1 VAAVRCAVRE
11 SLEQLSVVAPGSLVL
26 VACSGG
32 GDSVALAAAAAF
44 EAPRLGFRVG
54 GVTVDHRLQV
64 GSADRAAAVVTLL
77 SILGLDP
84 VEALPVDVPPGKSG
98 PEAAA
103 RTARYAALDEVAD
116 RLGAASV
123 LLGHTLD
130 DQAETVLLGLG
141 RGSGTRSLAGM
152 AAAQSRYRRPMLGV
166 TRAVTRAACADLG
179 LAVWD
184 DPHNSDPAFARVRV
198 RAQVLPVLETAL
210 GPGVAAALART
221 AALARDDADALDS
234 WAAHSYAE
242 LTDTEGSLDVVA
254 LAELPA
260 AVRRRVLRLAA
271 LAAGTSPGSL
281 QAVHLQ
287 AAEALITDWHGQGP
301 VSLPGGRAAARRY
314 GRLYLGTD
322 TVS

>member
-1 VAAVRCAVRE
+1 
-11 SLEQLSVVAPGSLVL
+11 
-26 VACSGG
+26 
-32 GDSVALAAAAAF
+32 
-44 EAPRLGFRVG
+44 
-54 GVTVDHRLQV
+54 
-64 GSADRAAAVVTLL
+64 
-77 SILGLDP
+77 
-84 VEALPVDVPPGKSG
+84 
-98 PEAAA
+98 
-103 RTARYAALDEVAD
+103 
-116 RLGAASV
+116 
-123 LLGHTLD
+123 
-130 DQAETVLLGLG
+130 
-141 RGSGTRSLAGM
+141 
-152 AAAQSRYRRPMLGV
+152 
-166 TRAVTRAACADLG
+166 
-179 LAVWD
+179 
-184 DPHNSDPAFARVRV
+184 V

-271 LAAGTSPGSL
+271 LAAGASPGAL

>member
-11 SLEQLSVVAPGSLVL
+11 SLEQLSAVAPGSLVL

-32 GDSVALAAAAAF
+32 ADSVALAAAAAF

-54 GVTVDHRLQV
+54 GVTVDHRLQE
-64 GSADRAAAVVTLL
+64 GSARRAAAVVTLL
-77 SILGLDP
+77 SKLGLDP
-84 VEALPVDVPPGKSG
+84 VEAQPVDVPSGKSG

-103 RTARYAALDEVAD
+103 RTARYAALDEVAE

-130 DQAETVLLGLG
+130 DQAETVLLGLA

-152 AAAQSRYRRPMLGV
+152 AAQQSRYRRPLLGV
-166 TRAVTRAACADLG
+166 TRASTRAACADLG

-184 DPHNSDPAFARVRV
+184 DPHNSDPAFSRVRV
-198 RAQVLPVLETAL
+198 REQVLPMLETAL

-221 AALARDDADALDS
+221 AGLARDDADALDS
-234 WAAHSYAE
+234 WAARSYTE
-242 LTDTEGSLDVVA
+242 LADSEGSLDVA
-254 LAELPA
+254 RLAELPA

-271 LAAGTSPGSL
+271 LAAGTTPGALS
-281 QAVHLQ
+281 AVHLQ
-287 AAEALITDWHGQGP
+287 AAEALITDWHGQGA
-301 VSLPGGRAAARRY
+301 VSLPGGRAAVRRY

-322 TVS
+322 TVT